1 MASQTMAEFDK
12 LPVAPKAPE
21 KSAVNDFLDQ
31 VEEQE
36 KSELEM
42 LADKDRASIKAAH
55 KGTSM

>member
-1 MASQTMAEFDK
+1 MAEFDK

-21 KSAVNDFLDQ
+21 KSAVNDFLDK

-42 LADKDRASIKAAH
+42 LAEKDRASIKAAH